1 MDSILTQVSHKCYTS
16 FTEVS
21 HKCQT
26 SVTQVAH
33 KRHTS
38 VTHENRGT
46 DEFRVNVIIPISPY
60 GRAGSGLKDGLRAWA
75 EVRGCTAALVG
86 AVGLKGGL
94 KGGLK
99 AWAEV

>member
-46 DEFRVNVIIPISPY
+46 DESRVNVIIPKQ
-60 GRAGSGLKDGLRAWA
+60 RLR
-75 EVRGCTAALVG
+75 V
-86 AVGLKGGL
+86 GGL
-94 KGGLK
+94 IYDVQNMGALG
-99 AWAEV
+99 AG